1 MQEPWIFSHLAG
13 LSGLSERYQP
23 VRSTAKSASLRSSTQ
38 SSSDPPPAVRTVV
51 PFDAPISL
59 MRTADFTSKAVG
71 RPSAGSS
78 IEPWATKDIEGRSRA

>member
-38 SSSDPPPAVRTVV
+38 SSSGPPFVVWTVV
-51 PFDAPISL
+51 PFEAPISL
-59 MRTADFTSKAVG
+59 MRTSAFTS
-71 RPSAGSS
+71 
-78 IEPWATKDIEGRSRA
+78 